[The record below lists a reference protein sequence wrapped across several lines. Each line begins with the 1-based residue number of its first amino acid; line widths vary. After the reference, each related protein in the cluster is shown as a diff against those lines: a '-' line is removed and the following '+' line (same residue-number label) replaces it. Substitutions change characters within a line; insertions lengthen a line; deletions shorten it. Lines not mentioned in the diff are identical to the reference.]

1 MSAKTVVITGA
12 LSGIGEKC
20 AIRFAAENYSVI
32 ISGRNSDKGQ
42 TLLKELGNITTNK
55 IKYIYAD
62 ISNESDVI
70 SLARQS
76 EDFFGK
82 VDVVL
87 NVAGTE
93 GNPSTYESSTVE
105 DFHKV
110 FNTNVL
116 GTQLIMK
123 HFLPAMCQRQYGT
136 VINFSSQAGQVG
148 IPGGSVYSASKHAV
162 NGLTRSVA
170 LEVASTGVRVNAIA
184 PGPVDTDMFDRFVG
198 RDKQAKAAFLSK
210 MPNGKITTTCEIADT
225 ALFLASDSAKSI
237 VGQIITV
244 DGGYSVG

>member
-20 AIRFAAENYSVI
+20 AIRFAAEDYSVI

-42 TLLKELGNITTNK
+42 TLLEELGNLTTNK

-110 FNTNVL
+110 FMVRKLNRPFL
-116 GTQLIMK
+116 GFLIMNRREK
-123 HFLPAMCQRQYGT
+123 DPQEVGYWVRQY
-136 VINFSSQAGQVG
+136 
-148 IPGGSVYSASKHAV
+148 
-162 NGLTRSVA
+162 
-170 LEVASTGVRVNAIA
+170 E
-184 PGPVDTDMFDRFVG
+184 
-198 RDKQAKAAFLSK
+198 K
-210 MPNGKITTTCEIADT
+210 MPVLPC
-225 ALFLASDSAKSI
+225 F
-237 VGQIITV
+237 
-244 DGGYSVG
+244 